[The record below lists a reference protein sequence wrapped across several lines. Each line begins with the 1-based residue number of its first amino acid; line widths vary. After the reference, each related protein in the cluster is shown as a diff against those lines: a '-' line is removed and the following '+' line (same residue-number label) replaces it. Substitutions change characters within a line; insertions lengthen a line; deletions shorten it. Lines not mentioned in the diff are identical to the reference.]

1 MRSKP
6 TRFRLGTTMAAMFA
20 IGVMLALSVPDLL
33 AQPQAQTTATKTSQ
47 GKSSL
52 AEAKAQ
58 LSKDDLAGA
67 EKTLWTVLSSDAN
80 NGEALTLLGILRG
93 RQERFA
99 EAEALFRR
107 ALQID
112 PKSVVAARNLANAL
126 LAQDKT
132 DEAIA
137 QYKQAEKVAP
147 QDATLKIDLARLYIS
162 GGKFDEA
169 LSELNQ
175 IPPAHLSAETI
186 GMKAAGLVGVGKNSD
201 AEALA
206 SQAKGNL
213 AVALDLADVYVTAKL
228 ADAALRVL
236 KQPAFA
242 GRKLPA
248 HYYQLLGE
256 ASRQKGDMTGALAA
270 FRQAATEDPKSADAL
285 IGMAEIYASQ
295 RRPVE
300 SLSALEKA
308 RALSPDSP
316 LVLRAVIIEAMQI
329 GHNAEALAAAEQLP
343 QHSKEP
349 QDLYLAASV
358 MIQEKRYTPASHLL
372 EDYTAQRPDDPKG
385 FLGLGMAH
393 LGLLHYPEAR
403 KALEHSLE
411 MDPNQPE
418 AEYQLGQVAAQQ
430 GNRSEAIQHLE
441 RAVQLQPNHAKA
453 QFTLGTYYLESGE
466 LEKAQAALT
475 RAAASD
481 PSNPKTEY
489 DLGLVLN
496 KMGKSQ
502 EAKEHMARYRQLEQ
516 AQQAGPDAGQPKSE

>member
-1 MRSKP
+1 
-6 TRFRLGTTMAAMFA
+6 MAAA
-20 IGVMLALSVPDLL
+20 MLCVAATLSFSGPGLL
-33 AQPQAQTTATKTSQ
+33 AQTKPQTSAAKGSEGKT
-47 GKSSL
+47 SL

-67 EKTLWTVLSSDAN
+67 EKTLWSLLSSEPN
-80 NGEALTLLGILRG
+80 NEEALTLLGIIRG

-99 EAEALFRR
+99 ESEALFRR

-112 PKSVVAARNLANAL
+112 PKSLVAVRNLANAL

-132 DEAIA
+132 NEAIA
-137 QYKQAEKVAP
+137 QYKQAEKLAP
-147 QDATLKIDLARLYIS
+147 QDATLKTDLARLYIS
-162 GGKFDEA
+162 NGNFTEA
-169 LSELNQ
+169 LAELNQ
-175 IPPAHLSAETI
+175 IPPSHLPAEAV
-186 GMKAAGLVGVGKNSD
+186 GMKAASLIGVGKNSE
-201 AEALA
+201 AESLA
-206 SQAKGNL
+206 IQAKGNL
-213 AVALDLADVYVTAKL
+213 AIALDLADVYVTAKL
-228 ADAALRVL
+228 PDAALRVL

-242 GRKLPA
+242 GKKLPA

-256 ASRQKGDMTGALAA
+256 ASRQKGDVTGALSA
-270 FRQAATEDPKSADAL
+270 FRQAATEDPKSVDAL
-285 IGMAEIYASQ
+285 IGMAQIYASQ
-295 RRPVE
+295 RRPTE

-358 MIQEKRYTPASHLL
+358 MVQEKRYTPASHLL

-411 MDPNQPE
+411 MDPNQAE

-466 LEKAQAALT
+466 LEKAQVALT
-475 RAAASD
+475 RAAAAD
-481 PSNPKTEY
+481 PTDPKTEY

-496 KMGKSQ
+496 KMGKAQ

-516 AQQAGPDAGQPKSE
+516 AQQAAPGAGQPKAE

>member
-1 MRSKP
+1 MRNRPIKH
-6 TRFRLGTTMAAMFA
+6 RLAPMMAAAMLCISVSDLGG
-20 IGVMLALSVPDLL
+20 IGLL
-33 AQPQAQTTATKTSQ
+33 AQTKPRTSAAKLPQSKTS
-47 GKSSL
+47 L
-52 AEAKAQ
+52 DEAKAQ

-67 EKTLWTVLSSDAN
+67 EKTLWSVLSSDPN
-80 NGEALTLLGILRG
+80 NEEALTLLGIIRG

-112 PKSVVAARNLANAL
+112 PKSLVAMRNLANAL

-132 DEAIA
+132 SEAVS
-137 QYKQAEKVAP
+137 QYKQAENLAP
-147 QDATLKIDLARLYIS
+147 QDATLKTDLARLYIS
-162 GGKFDEA
+162 SGNFTEA
-169 LSELNQ
+169 LAELNQ
-175 IPPAHLSAETI
+175 IPTAHLPSEAI
-186 GMKAAGLVGVGKNSD
+186 GMKAASLIGVGKNSE
-201 AEALA
+201 AESLT
-206 SQAKGNL
+206 SQAKGNV
-213 AVALDLADVYVTAKL
+213 AVALDLADVYVAAKL
-228 ADAALRVL
+228 PDAALRVL
-236 KQPAFA
+236 KQPTFA
-242 GRKLPA
+242 GKKLPA

-256 ASRQKGDMTGALAA
+256 ASWQKGDITGALAA
-270 FRQAATEDPKSADAL
+270 FRQAVTEDPKSADAL
-285 IGMAEIYASQ
+285 IGMAEIYANQ
-295 RRPVE
+295 RRPAE
-300 SLSALEKA
+300 SLAALEKA
-308 RALSPDSP
+308 RALSPTSP

-343 QHSKEP
+343 QHSKEA

-411 MDPNQPE
+411 MDPNQAE
-418 AEYQLGQVAAQQ
+418 AEYQLGQVAAQE
-430 GNRSEAIQHLE
+430 GNRGEAIQRLE

-466 LEKAQAALT
+466 LEKSQAALT
-475 RAAASD
+475 RAAAAD
-481 PSNPKTEY
+481 PTDPKTEY

-496 KMGKSQ
+496 KMGKAQ

-516 AQQAGPDAGQPKSE
+516 AQQSVPGAGQPKAE